1 MTTTEIVTDTLDKLA
16 SEINKE
22 AKLAEQHAM
31 QAVSHALN
39 AGRLLTE
46 AKEQCPHGQWLP
58 WMAKNFEGSAR
69 TAQGYMRLFEHRD
82 VLANTQRVAHLSV
95 RDALKMLAEPQ
106 AVTPVNS
113 WLPKDEGTL
122 ALVHF
127 ADVRKVP
134 QIVDGAVDDYHE
146 EHSVLWIQRTPA
158 ETIRE
163 DMRETAFYDYVL
175 ISPGNRCSW
184 NKTPTEAWAACY
196 LAMRAVAA
204 LTDTKGNRAE
214 LVPFKSDKDQIISAL
229 APLAWEYHEDATGM
243 ARSFA
248 DMCELSNFRRVQA
261 SRPRA
266 TA

>member
-1 MTTTEIVTDTLDKLA
+1 MSIITNNLPELA
-16 SEINKE
+16 ASIRQEHH
-22 AKLAEQHAM
+22 LAEQHAM
-31 QAVSHALN
+31 QAVNHAME
-39 AGRLLTE
+39 AGRLLIE
-46 AKEQCPHGQWLP
+46 AKALCSHGKWLS
-58 WMAKNFEGSAR
+58 WLADNFEGSAR
-69 TAQGYMRLFEHRD
+69 TAQAYMRLYENRD
-82 VLANTQRVAHLSV
+82 ALANTQSSAHLSI
-95 RDALKMLAEPQ
+95 DGALKLLAEPK
-106 AVTPVNS
+106 APAPVNS

-127 ADVRKVP
+127 ADARMAP
-134 QIVDGAVDDYHE
+134 EIVDGAVLAHHE

-158 ETIRE
+158 EIIKE
-163 DMRETAFYDYVL
+163 EMRETAFYDYVL

-184 NKTPTEAWAACY
+184 NETPTEAWAACY

-204 LTDTKGNRAE
+204 LTDAKGNRAE

-248 DMCELSNFRRVQA
+248 DICGLSNFRRVQA

-266 TA
+266 TAKD